1 MSYRNA
7 EIPYFVQI
15 MIIKILL
22 QINFGQV
29 KTRI

>member
-1 MSYRNA
+1 MSYRNVK
-7 EIPYFVQI
+7 IPYYVQI

-29 KTRI
+29 KIRI